1 MQFKGIMA
9 IAGATTVLL
18 AFEPTTLLAK
28 VAYGL
33 LGGAAGAVVADP
45 LQEEINNL
53 KNQIAALRTVV
64 VEEAASK
71 A

>member
-28 VAYGL
+28 VACGL
-33 LGGAAGAVVADP
+33 LGGAAGG
-45 LQEEINNL
+45 LCRGE
-53 KNQIAALRTVV
+53 LRSQQLS
-64 VEEAASK
+64 EKLAGIGSGN
-71 A
+71 

>member
-64 VEEAASK
+64 VEETASK